1 MSAKVAF
8 ALLLVLA
15 VSPVSAFGIG
25 SGPGTTP
32 PTESTPVSASTP
44 SSASVS
50 ASASLST
57 NRTPRIVAVYPN
69 PVAMDDAGEFVL
81 VAFQNRTNLSGWA
94 ISDGEATAD
103 LPDRTVS
110 GRIAFST
117 APNRT
122 QSLTSFRTLPLSN
135 LSLANSGETI
145 TLWRNETVPQRVD
158 VVSYADAPDGECWR
172 RKTEKWRPLG
182 ATNLSIARAD
192 ATGVRT
198 FVLPDDPE
206 VPAHVLQNASHRI
219 LLAGYAFTS
228 RRIADVL
235 IAAADRG
242 VDVHV
247 VVDDAPVGGLST
259 REATVLDDLAAHGV
273 TVEVIGGKL
282 GRYDFHHAKYA
293 VADDEAVVLTEN
305 WKPAGVGGHASRG
318 WDVVVGGDAATDLRE
333 VFAADTSWNDT
344 VSWSK
349 FRAGRSFTPASPA
362 NGSYPTRFRPK
373 RVPVDSVSVLVA
385 PDNAESGV
393 LSLLRSANES
403 ICVQQMT
410 AGGIDQPFVRATL
423 AAARRGVEVKILLS
437 SAWYVRDDNRR
448 VADWL
453 NERSDD
459 EELPLHV
466 KLADPDG
473 YEKIHAKGVVVD
485 GRHVVVGSLNWNNHS
500 VRENREVAVVLH
512 GDAAGAYYG
521 RVFTADWGDGEKTF
535 PVGLAAFVVIGVAGA
550 VWIAKREVRFES
562 ER

>member
-1 MSAKVAF
+1 M
-8 ALLLVLA
+8 
-15 VSPVSAFGIG
+15 
-25 SGPGTTP
+25 
-32 PTESTPVSASTP
+32 
-44 SSASVS
+44 
-50 ASASLST
+50 
-57 NRTPRIVAVYPN
+57 
-69 PVAMDDAGEFVL
+69 
-81 VAFQNRTNLSGWA
+81 
-94 ISDGEATAD
+94 
-103 LPDRTVS
+103 
-110 GRIAFST
+110 
-117 APNRT
+117 
-122 QSLTSFRTLPLSN
+122 
-135 LSLANSGETI
+135 
-145 TLWRNETVPQRVD
+145 
-158 VVSYADAPDGECWR
+158 
-172 RKTEKWRPLG
+172 
-182 ATNLSIARAD
+182 
-192 ATGVRT
+192 
-198 FVLPDDPE
+198 LPDDPE
-206 VPAHVLQNASHRI
+206 VPAHVLRNASHRI
-219 LLAGYAFTS
+219 LLAGYSFTS

-318 WDVVVGGDAATDLRE
+318 WGVVVGRDAATDLRE
-333 VFAADTSWNDT
+333 VFVADTSWNDT

-410 AGGIDQPFVRATL
+410 AGGIGQPFVRATL

-453 NERSDD
+453 NERADD
-459 EELPLHV
+459 EGLPLHV

-500 VRENREVAVVLH
+500 ARENREVAVVLH

-535 PVGLAAFVVIGVAGA
+535 PVGLAAFVVVGVAGA